1 MIKISKRLK
10 AIADLVPDNSTTCD
24 VGCDHAL
31 LDIYLYQTKKN
42 IKLIASD
49 INKNALSG
57 AIKNIKKYNLEDKIQ
72 TVVSDGLKNLPINN
86 IDTIIIS
93 GLGSATIISILK
105 KEYLSNIKNIIISSH
120 NHTEE
125 VREYMQKLNF
135 CIEEETIIKENN
147 IYYILLK
154 YKNGNQKLT
163 DFEKQ
168 YGPIILKQQRK
179 IDTEYLNNIL
189 DTKKKLYIKLPKGEK
204 KSQLKKEINY
214 LEKQTTYK

>member
-1 MIKISKRLK
+1 MINISERLK
-10 AIADLVPDNSTTCD
+10 ALADLVPDNSNACD

-49 INKNALSG
+49 INENALSG

-72 TVVSDGLKNLPINN
+72 TVVSDGLKNLPLNN

-93 GLGSATIISILK
+93 GLGSATIIGILK
-105 KEYLSNIKNIIISSH
+105 KEYLSNIKTIIISSH

-125 VREYMQKLNF
+125 VREYMQNLNF
-135 CIEEETIIKENN
+135 CIEDETIIKENN

-154 YKNGNQKLT
+154 FKNGNQKLT
-163 DFEKQ
+163 DFEKL

-179 IDTEYLNNIL
+179 IDTEYLNYIL
-189 DTKKKLYIKLPKGEK
+189 DTQKKLYSKLPVGTKKEK
-204 KSQLKKEINY
+204 IKKEIDY

>member
-10 AIADLVPDNSTTCD
+10 KIADLVPSNCTICD

-49 INKNALSG
+49 INKKALLG
-57 AIKNIKKYNLEDKIQ
+57 AIKNIKKHNLENKIQ

-105 KEYLSNIKNIIISSH
+105 KKYLSNIKNIIISSH

-125 VREYMQKLNF
+125 VREYMQNLNF

-147 IYYILLK
+147 IYYIILK

-189 DTKKKLYIKLPKGEK
+189 DTKKKLYPKLPKGEK